1 MEKWFKMQK
10 VQFNNINQEPV
21 EEKNHTKSIGILSHH
36 ILFDIANRYSIGLKT
51 LYYYNME
58 K

>member
-1 MEKWFKMQK
+1 MGKWFKTQK

-21 EEKNHTKSIGILSHH
+21 EDKNHSESIGILSHH
-36 ILFDIANRYSIGLKT
+36 VSFDIANRYSIGSKI